1 MKKAFLFFLAI
12 FVSTIAMAQVKCSKN
27 CNKSATETKELGAMK
42 SGYSKEELEFL
53 SDPTLRIVD
62 DKEFERYK
70 KALDNYFQEVNRFLN
85 DAENLTRFPSHSSYL
100 QEYRRLYRKVLDRI
114 ENDNWFKPLYN
125 SRMNPVS
132 SYTRNYKDELEQKAT
147 ENSNTLP

>member
-1 MKKAFLFFLAI
+1 MKKAFLFFLSI
-12 FVSTIAMAQVKCSKN
+12 FVSMIAMAQVKCSKN

-132 SYTRNYKDELEQKAT
+132 SHTRNYKDELEQKAS
-147 ENSNTLP
+147 ENSNKLP

>member
-1 MKKAFLFFLAI
+1 MKKAFLFFLAM
-12 FVSTIAMAQVKCSKN
+12 FVSTIAVAQVKCSKN
-27 CNKSATETKELGAMK
+27 CNKSATDTKKLGAIK

-85 DAENLTRFPSHSSYL
+85 DAENLTRFPSHSYYL
-100 QEYRRLYRKVLDRI
+100 KEYRRLYRKVLDRI
-114 ENDNWFKPLYN
+114 ENDNWFRPLYN

-132 SYTRNYKDELEQKAT
+132 SHTRNYKDELEQKAN
-147 ENSNTLP
+147 ENSNKLP